1 MSNSTYVSLNP
12 VYSTSGPAVR
22 SNSNTSG
29 MSKLNPAPDAA
40 LKTGNLRAIPA
51 TDQNPIQPKTKQSV
65 GTVNIF
71 KNDIYDNV
79 NIDVSPPDE
88 NEDGFCA
95 FDDEKE
101 NKGNEGAAKNLKDD
115 ADKKLKV
122 DTDKNLKDD
131 AMEFVNGITKKQWLW
146 AGGITAGFLI
156 LKNRK

>member
-1 MSNSTYVSLNP
+1 MSNSTYVSLKP
-12 VYSTSGPAVR
+12 VYNTAGSAERP
-22 SNSNTSG
+22 NNNTSA
-29 MSKLNPAPDAA
+29 MSKLNPASDAA
-40 LKTGNLRAIPA
+40 LKSGNLRAIPA
-51 TDQNPIQPKTKQSV
+51 TDENPAFMGNKLKKTI
-65 GTVNIF
+65 NAF

-115 ADKKLKV
+115 ADKKFKV

>member
-1 MSNSTYVSLNP
+1 MSDSTYASYNP
-12 VYSTSGPAVR
+12 LY
-22 SNSNTSG
+22 NSNGGGEAGASPFHA
-29 MSKLNPAPDAA
+29 S
-40 LKTGNLRAIPA
+40 NLRAIKS
-51 TDQNPIQPKTKQSV
+51 TKENPPVSANEGSTSL
-65 GTVNIF
+65 VNAF

-101 NKGNEGAAKNLKDD
+101 NKGNEGAAK
-115 ADKKLKV
+115 KLKV

-146 AGGITAGFLI
+146 AGGITAGLLI
-156 LKNRK
+156 LRGGKK